1 MGPPLGDDHGL
12 RLVRPATLRRPAY
25 IFRVLVPRSII
36 GALVCAC
43 AAVAAFAPAS
53 HAVEPSPA
61 LSTSLRH
68 ALVVKDVDGRR
79 TAALAVDLRSGE
91 TVYGQNDTLA
101 LAPAS
106 AEKLAVTLAALR
118 DLGPSYRFRTQVA
131 GRGHDAGSVWK
142 GNLFLVGSG
151 DPTLDLRDVDALA
164 HKVAARGITR
174 VDGRVLGDE
183 HRFDTL
189 RGGPG
194 WKASFVGIESA
205 PLSALSVHGLI
216 LRNTDG
222 SDFAAAQA
230 LRNALIRRGVAVSGL
245 AGRGRAPLDALP
257 LAYHRSAP
265 LSSIVTEMNHES
277 DNFVAEMLL
286 KELGATMAGRGSTAA
301 GRHVVRAALAEAG
314 VPLEGVRL
322 ADGSGL
328 SLRDRLTVRAL
339 VAILRSG
346 STDPEF
352 RDDFVSSLSVAG
364 VSGTLVHRLVKRPTR
379 GRVRAKTGTTN
390 EACALAGFVGKKYV
404 FAILQNGAPVNYW
417 FARLAQDRFVT
428 VLARR

>member
-1 MGPPLGDDHGL
+1 
-12 RLVRPATLRRPAY
+12 
-25 IFRVLVPRSII
+25 VLVLRSLAA
-36 GALVCAC
+36 ALVCAC
-43 AAVAAFAPAS
+43 GFLVAFTPS
-53 HAVEPSPA
+53 SRAVEPSPA
-61 LSTSLRH
+61 ISTSLRH
-68 ALVVKDVDGRR
+68 ALVVRDVDSRR

-91 TVYGQNDTLA
+91 IVFGQNSTRA

-106 AEKLAVTLAALR
+106 SEKLAVTLAVLR

-131 GRGHDAGSVWK
+131 GRGRLVGHVWE

-164 HKVAARGITR
+164 HKIAARGITR
-174 VDGRVLGDE
+174 VAGRVLGDE
-183 HRFDTL
+183 HRFDTE

-194 WKASFVGIESA
+194 WKPSFLGIESA
-205 PLSALSVHGLI
+205 PLSALSVQGVT
-216 LRNTDG
+216 LRTTD
-222 SDFAAAQA
+222 SSAFAAAQA
-230 LRNALIRRGVAVSGL
+230 FRDALIHRGVAVTGV

-265 LSSIVTEMNHES
+265 LSGVVREMNHES

-286 KELGATMAGRGSTAA
+286 KELGAMAAGRGSTAA
-301 GRHVVRAALAEAG
+301 GRHVVRDVLAETG
-314 VPLEGVRL
+314 VPLDGVRL

-339 VAILRSG
+339 VAILESG
-346 STDPEF
+346 ASDPSI
-352 RDDFVSSLSVAG
+352 RDAFVSSLSVAG
-364 VSGTLVHRLVKRPTR
+364 ESGTLQHRLAKRPTR

-390 EACALAGFVGKKYV
+390 QACALAGFVGSKYV
-404 FAILQNGAPVNYW
+404 FAILQNGSPVDYW
-417 FARLAQDRFVT
+417 SARIAQDRFVT

>member
-1 MGPPLGDDHGL
+1 MLAL
-12 RLVRPATLRRPAY
+12 
-25 IFRVLVPRSII
+25 RSIA

-43 AAVAAFAPAS
+43 AVLAAFTPS
-53 HAVEPSPA
+53 SRAVEPTLA
-61 LSTSLRH
+61 LSSSLRH
-68 ALVVKDVDGRR
+68 ALVVKDVDSRR

-91 TVYGQNDTLA
+91 TVYGQNDSLA

-131 GRGHDAGSVWK
+131 GRGRQVGHVFE

-151 DPTLDLRDVDALA
+151 DPTLDVRDIDALA
-164 HKVAARGITR
+164 HKVAARGITQ
-174 VDGRVLGDE
+174 VAGRVLGDE
-183 HRFDTL
+183 HRFDTE

-194 WKASFVGIESA
+194 WKPSFVGIESA
-205 PLSALSVHGLI
+205 PLSALSIHGLT
-216 LRNTDG
+216 LRNTNS

-230 LRNALIRRGVAVSGL
+230 FRDALIRRGVAVTGV

-265 LSSIVTEMNHES
+265 LSAVVREMNHES

-286 KELGATMAGRGSTAA
+286 KELGATVAGRGSTAA
-301 GRHVVRAALAEAG
+301 GRHVVRDALAEAG

-322 ADGSGL
+322 ADASGL

-339 VAILRSG
+339 VAILESG
-346 STDPEF
+346 STDPAI
-352 RDDFVSSLSVAG
+352 RDDFVSSLSIAG
-364 VSGTLVHRLVKRPTR
+364 VSGTLQHRLVKRPTR

-390 EACALAGFVGKKYV
+390 EACALAGFVGKRYV
-404 FAILQNGAPVNYW
+404 FAILQNGSPVDYW
-417 FARLAQDRFVT
+417 SARVAQDRFVA

>member
-1 MGPPLGDDHGL
+1 
-12 RLVRPATLRRPAY
+12 
-25 IFRVLVPRSII
+25 VLVVRSIA

-43 AAVAAFAPAS
+43 AAFAALAGPS
-53 HAVEPSPA
+53 HAVEPPAA

-68 ALVVKDVDGRR
+68 ALVVKSVDSRR
-79 TAALAVDLRSGE
+79 TAALAIDLRDGE
-91 TVYGQNDTLA
+91 VVYGQNDALA

-106 AEKLAVTLAALR
+106 VEKLAVTLAALR

-131 GRGHDAGSVWK
+131 GRGREVGGTWE

-164 HKVAARGITR
+164 HKLATRGITR
-174 VDGRVLGDE
+174 VEGRVLGDE
-183 HRFDTL
+183 HRFDTE

-194 WKASFVGIESA
+194 WKPSFVGIESA
-205 PLSALSVHGLI
+205 PLSALAVRGVA
-216 LRNTDG
+216 LRTTNS

-230 LRNALIRRGVAVSGL
+230 FRDALIRHGIRVTGV
-245 AGRGRAPLDALP
+245 AGRGRAPLDALS
-257 LAYHRSAP
+257 LAYHRSAR
-265 LSSIVTEMNHES
+265 LSAIVREMNHES

-314 VPLEGVRL
+314 VPLDGVRL

-328 SLRDRLTVRAL
+328 SLRDRLTARAL
-339 VAILRSG
+339 VAILESG
-346 STDPEF
+346 STDPAF
-352 RDDFVSSLSVAG
+352 RDAFISSLSVAG
-364 VSGTLVHRLVKRPTR
+364 MSGTLQHRLVKRPTR
-379 GRVRAKTGTTN
+379 GLVRAKTGTTN
-390 EACALAGFVGKKYV
+390 EACALAGFVGTKYV
-404 FAILQNGAPVNYW
+404 FAILQNGSPVDYW
-417 FARLAQDRFVT
+417 SARVAQDRFVT

>member
-1 MGPPLGDDHGL
+1 MLAL
-12 RLVRPATLRRPAY
+12 RSLA
-25 IFRVLVPRSII
+25 
-36 GALVCAC
+36 GALICAC
-43 AAVAAFAPAS
+43 AVVAAFTPS
-53 HAVEPSPA
+53 SRAVEPSVA

-68 ALVVKDVDGRR
+68 ALAAKDVDSTR

-91 TVYGQNDTLA
+91 VVYGQNDALA

-106 AEKLAVTLAALR
+106 SEKLAVTLAALR

-131 GRGHDAGSVWK
+131 GRGRTVGHVWE

-151 DPTLDLRDVDALA
+151 DPTLDVRDVDALA
-164 HKVAARGITR
+164 HKIAARGISR
-174 VDGRVLGDE
+174 VDGRILGDE
-183 HRFDTL
+183 HRFDTE

-194 WKASFVGIESA
+194 WKPSFVGIESA
-205 PLSALSVHGLI
+205 PLSALSVQGVT
-216 LRNTDG
+216 LRTMNS
-222 SDFAAAQA
+222 SDYAAAQA
-230 LRNALIRRGVAVSGL
+230 FRNALIRRGVAVTGV

-265 LSSIVTEMNHES
+265 LFAVVREMNHES

-301 GRHVVRAALAEAG
+301 GRHVVRAALAEAD
-314 VPLEGVRL
+314 VPLDGVRL
-322 ADGSGL
+322 ADASGL

-339 VAILRSG
+339 VAILESG
-346 STDPEF
+346 STDPGF
-352 RDDFVSSLSVAG
+352 GGDFVSSLSVAG
-364 VSGTLVHRLVKRPTR
+364 VSGTLQHRLVKRPTR

-390 EACALAGFVGKKYV
+390 EACALAGFVGKRYV
-404 FAILQNGAPVNYW
+404 FAILQNGSPVDYW
-417 FARLAQDRFVT
+417 SARVAQDRFVT

>member
-1 MGPPLGDDHGL
+1 
-12 RLVRPATLRRPAY
+12 
-25 IFRVLVPRSII
+25 VLVPRPIV
-36 GALVCAC
+36 GAAVCAC
-43 AAVAAFAPAS
+43 ALLVASAPSA
-53 HAVEPSPA
+53 HAVEPSAA

-68 ALVVKDVDGRR
+68 ALVARDVDSRR

-91 TVYGQNDTLA
+91 VVFGQNDSLA

-106 AEKLAVTLAALR
+106 SEKLAVTLAALR
-118 DLGPSYRFRTQVA
+118 DLGPSYRFRTEVA
-131 GRGHDAGSVWK
+131 GRGRSAGHVWE

-174 VDGRVLGDE
+174 VTGRVLGDE
-183 HRFDTL
+183 HRFDSE

-194 WKASFVGIESA
+194 WKPSFLGIESA
-205 PLSALSVHGLI
+205 PLSALSVGGVT
-216 LRNTDG
+216 LRTTN
-222 SDFAAAQA
+222 SSAFAAAQA
-230 LRNALIRRGVAVSGL
+230 FRDALIRRGVRVAGV

-265 LSSIVTEMNHES
+265 LSAVVREMNHES

-286 KELGATMAGRGSTAA
+286 KELGATIAGRGSTAA
-301 GRHVVRAALAEAG
+301 GRHVVRDALADAG
-314 VPLEGVRL
+314 VPLDGVRL

-339 VAILRSG
+339 VAILESG
-346 STDPEF
+346 SSDLAI

-364 VSGTLVHRLVKRPTR
+364 VSGTLEHRLAKRPMR

-390 EACALAGFVGKKYV
+390 QACALAGFVGTKYV
-404 FAILQNGAPVNYW
+404 FAILQNGSPVDYW
-417 FARLAQDRFVT
+417 SARVAQDRFVT

>member
-1 MGPPLGDDHGL
+1 
-12 RLVRPATLRRPAY
+12 
-25 IFRVLVPRSII
+25 VL
-36 GALVCAC
+36 
-43 AAVAAFAPAS
+43 AAFATS
-53 HAVEPSPA
+53 SRAVEPSAA

-68 ALVVKDVDGRR
+68 ALVVEDVDSRA
-79 TAALAVDLRSGE
+79 TAALAVDTRSGE
-91 TVYGQNDTLA
+91 IVYGQNDSLA

-106 AEKLAVTLAALR
+106 VEKLAVALAAFR

-131 GRGHDAGSVWK
+131 GRGREIGHVWK
-142 GNLFLVGSG
+142 GNIFLVGSG

-164 HKVAARGITR
+164 HKIAARGITR

-183 HRFDTL
+183 HRFDTE

-194 WKASFVGIESA
+194 WKPSFVGIESA
-205 PLSALSVHGLI
+205 PLSALSVQGLR
-216 LRNTDG
+216 LRTTNS

-230 LRNALIRRGVAVSGL
+230 LREALIRHGVAVTGV

-265 LSSIVTEMNHES
+265 LSAIVTEMNHES

-339 VAILRSG
+339 VAILESG
-346 STDPEF
+346 ATDPAF
-352 RDDFVSSLSVAG
+352 RGDFVSSLSVAG
-364 VSGTLVHRLVKRPTR
+364 VSGTLRHRLVKRPTR

-404 FAILQNGAPVNYW
+404 FAIVQNGSPVDYW
-417 FARLAQDRFVT
+417 SARIAQDRFVT